1 MKLYLAYRFTWE
13 VYEELV
19 STMTRVVA
27 ICQSLGIE
35 TFCSVLLE
43 HEWREKGMSYDEILE
58 ICCKEIDHCDAMLA
72 LIWSDQESN
81 GMRVEL
87 ERLQALEKPLFLVIR
102 EGLDFWNF
110 RSYASGVVE
119 YSGDGLYDGVFKVLW
134 M

>member
-1 MKLYLAYRFTWE
+1 
-13 VYEELV
+13 
-19 STMTRVVA
+19 MTRVVA

-102 EGLDFWNF
+102 KGLDF
-110 RSYASGVVE
+110 
-119 YSGDGLYDGVFKVLW
+119 
-134 M
+134 